1 MQTLSMKEWRLF
13 LRFEGFFPPFLRDA
27 GEGENNTACS
37 ARVVEREV
45 SVSEVKLC
53 LLFSVCKQLGTQE
66 FYNLMLIFSSLS
78 SQLGVDQ

>member
-1 MQTLSMKEWRLF
+1 MKEWRFF
-13 LRFEGFFPPFLRDA
+13 LRFVSFFFPFLRGA
-27 GEGENNTACS
+27 GEGKNNTDCS
-37 ARVVEREV
+37 ARVAESEV

-53 LLFSVCKQLGTQE
+53 LLFPLCKQLGTQE

>member
-1 MQTLSMKEWRLF
+1 MKEWRFF
-13 LRFEGFFPPFLRDA
+13 LRFGFFFFPFLRGA
-27 GEGENNTACS
+27 GEGKNNTAFS
-37 ARVVEREV
+37 ARVAERKV

-53 LLFSVCKQLGTQE
+53 LLFPVCKQLGTQE